1 MNLWQFISEFRAC
14 LIDCVSQFSHMLH
27 PQSGEAALGQ
37 EEGQPADS
45 RSMGGQSGSLGS
57 LYMYICT
64 YSSFVCPAFTLSRAL
79 P

>member
-1 MNLWQFISEFRAC
+1 
-14 LIDCVSQFSHMLH
+14 MLH